1 MKLQNKDYSF
11 QMEENPLLQSVESD
25 LLQSRTKLKLFFN
38 IIVSRLKV
46 KSTLKPILSNYM
58 VKEGVSPVLRFWKL
72 LTPFKKEIYQIYL
85 YAVLNGLVNLSLP
98 LGIQAIIN
106 LIQGGEVSTSWMIL
120 VGFVLVGIAVTG
132 ILQVLQLRI
141 VEDIQQN
148 IFARSSFEFAFR
160 IPKIKLSE
168 LDQIHAPELVN
179 RFFDTLT
186 IQKGLPKIL
195 IDFSLAGFQ
204 VIFGLLLL
212 AVYSSYFVIL
222 GIFLF
227 FLLWLIFKITGPK
240 GLETSLKESKYKYQ
254 LAHWLEETARTNKSF
269 KLASKSQFHLQKTD
283 EISSN
288 YLLAREKH
296 FRVLVGQF
304 QYFIGFKI
312 ILAAGLLIL
321 GSILVFQQQM
331 NIGQF
336 VAAEII
342 IILIINSIEKIIRI
356 IDTIYDVL
364 TALEKIG
371 YVTDLDLDEQEGEL
385 SISDQ
390 SGISIEVDNL
400 EFAYPDMKRKLIKD
414 LSFVIEAG
422 AKVTIEGESGSGK
435 STLLHL
441 LSGMLNFDEGEI
453 LLNGMPIY
461 NFNRDKLFEKIGFY
475 FPTNQLFEGTIYENI
490 SLGRKIEN
498 DYFFEVINNL
508 GLKDYIGKQA
518 KGIDTII
525 KPEGKQLP
533 RSIIQKLLIARIVV
547 HKPKLLIMED
557 PLQSVEE
564 DEKNKIIDYIM
575 HPRQSWTVLVVG
587 DYPYWKEKSTQIIQL
602 IQNN

>member
-1 MKLQNKDYSF
+1 MLFRKAQS
-11 QMEENPLLQSVESD
+11 NPLNYD
-25 LLQSRTKLKLFFN
+25 LIHFMT
-38 IIVSRLKV
+38 
-46 KSTLKPILSNYM
+46 
-58 VKEGVSPVLRFWKL
+58 KEGTSPVWRFWNL
-72 LTPFKKEIYQIYL
+72 LNPFKKEIYQIYL
-85 YAVLNGLVNLSLP
+85 YAILNGLVNLSLP

-120 VGFVLVGIAVTG
+120 VSFVLIGIAITG
-132 ILQVLQLRI
+132 TLQVLQLRI

-148 IFARSSFEFAFR
+148 IFARSSFEFAYR

-195 IDFSLAGFQ
+195 IDFSLASFQ

-212 AVYSSYFVIL
+212 AVYSSYFIIL
-222 GIFLF
+222 GIFLC

-269 KLASKSQFHLQKTD
+269 KLASGSNFHLKKTD
-283 EISSN
+283 EISVN
-288 YLLAREKH
+288 YLHAREKH
-296 FRVLVGQF
+296 FKVLMGQF

-312 ILAAGLLIL
+312 IVAAGLLIL
-321 GSILVFQQQM
+321 GSILVFQEQM

-371 YVTDLDLDEQEGEL
+371 YVTDLDLDEHEGEL
-385 SISDQ
+385 SISAE
-390 SGISIEVDNL
+390 SGISLEVNNL
-400 EFAYPDMKRKLIKD
+400 EFGYPDMKRKIIKD
-414 LSFVIEAG
+414 LSLVIDAG

-441 LSGMLNFDEGEI
+441 ISGMIDFDEGDI
-453 LLNGMPIY
+453 LLNGMPIH
-461 NFNRDKLFEKIGFY
+461 NFNREKLFGNIGFY
-475 FPTNQLFEGTIYENI
+475 FPTNQLFEGTIYENVT
-490 SLGRKIEN
+490 LGRKILNE
-498 DYFFEVINNL
+498 DFFEVVHKL
-508 GLKDYIGKQA
+508 KLKDYIGKQV
-518 KGIDTII
+518 KGIDTVI

-533 RSIIQKLLIARIVV
+533 RSIIQKLLIARTIV

-557 PLQSVEE
+557 PLQSLE
-564 DEKNKIIDYIM
+564 DEEKDQIIDYIM
-575 HPRQSWTVLVVG
+575 HPRNEWTVLVVG
-587 DYPYWKEKSTQIIQL
+587 DYPYWKERSTQIIEL
-602 IQNN
+602 SKN